1 LIEITFNIIIAI
13 IAVLLVIFV
22 LNQKN
27 NKRKLDTIILI
38 AGATIMLIINKPIIW
53 ISIFVLIF
61 VYFFIRKSI
70 KHHN

>member
-1 LIEITFNIIIAI
+1 MIEITFNIIIAI

>member
-13 IAVLLVIFV
+13 IAGLLVIFV

>member
-1 LIEITFNIIIAI
+1 MIEITFNIIIAI
-13 IAVLLVIFV
+13 IAGLLVIFV